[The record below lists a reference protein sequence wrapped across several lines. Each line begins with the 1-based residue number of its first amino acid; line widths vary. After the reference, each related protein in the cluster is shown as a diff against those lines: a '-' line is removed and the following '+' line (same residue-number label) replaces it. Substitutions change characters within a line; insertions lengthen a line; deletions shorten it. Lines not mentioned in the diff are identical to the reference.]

1 MVEVVEDARDV
12 PNGGHALS
20 LHASRKESG
29 ENAVAFLA
37 GAPSA
42 RSARY
47 FVSDTETAKEYR
59 ESLAVRAPDHVGC
72 VAILPEGQVAAG
84 ADGIRPSAKVRAFL
98 AEHPEGVTAAGETI
112 TRHWTIANVP
122 EHLEYERWFDEQ
134 PRNHSRFLC
143 PYDLRE
149 IPPKIAP
156 EVLRTLGNRH
166 SHVVLSRSR
175 EPAVR
180 LLQLFVFPTVA
191 EIPGPLESSLAWAEA
206 ERLVERRGAP
216 PVLELTPHGEQLVR
230 AWSLTAVVDW

>member
-1 MVEVVEDARDV
+1 MVEIIESAQEV
-12 PNGGHALS
+12 PTGGHVLS
-20 LHASRKESG
+20 LHSSRKESG

-37 GAPSA
+37 GAPSP

-47 FVSDTETAKEYR
+47 FVSDAETAKEYR

-72 VAILPEGQVAAG
+72 VAILPEGQVAAQEG
-84 ADGIRPSAKVRAFL
+84 QIRPSSAVRAFL
-98 AEHPEGVTAAGETI
+98 AEHPDGVTAAGETI
-112 TRHWTIANVP
+112 TRHWSIETVP

-134 PRNHSRFLC
+134 PRDQSRFLC

-156 EVLRTLGNRH
+156 EVLRTLGDHH

-180 LLQLFVFPTVA
+180 LLQLFVFPTVG
-191 EIPGPLESSLAWAEA
+191 EIPEALQSSLAWAEA

-216 PVLELTPHGEQLVR
+216 PVLALTALGEQLVR
-230 AWSLTAVVDW
+230 AWSVTAVVDW